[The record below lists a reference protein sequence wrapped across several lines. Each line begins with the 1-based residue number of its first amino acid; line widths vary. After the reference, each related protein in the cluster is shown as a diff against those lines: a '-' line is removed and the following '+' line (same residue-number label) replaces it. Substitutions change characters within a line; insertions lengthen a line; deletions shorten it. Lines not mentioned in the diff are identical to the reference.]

1 MSTNPQKGLEAALRK
16 APVVPVMVIE
26 DVKQAVPLARAL
38 VKGGLPVL
46 EITLRTEAAMECI
59 KAIIAEVEGAIV
71 GAGTILTPQQ
81 LRDCEKIGCQFAVSP
96 GSTGKLLGEAED
108 RGIALLPGGVT
119 ASECMALLEWGYTIQ
134 KFFPAEPAGGTA
146 YLSSLASP
154 FPQVKFCP
162 TGGITPQ
169 SAPISSCPMSSRSAA
184 HGWHRRNSWLKGT
197 GQRLS
202 DWRKRR
208 PNFPRSI
215 KRYGFSHRPLFSERK
230 NASMI
235 FMFWMASSTPQTSF
249 SWLRITRPKASAWRW
264 Y

>member
-1 MSTNPQKGLEAALRK
+1 MMTKNPQNGLEAALKK

-46 EITLRTEAAMECI
+46 EITLRTDAAMECI

-71 GAGTILTPQQ
+71 GAGTIITPQQ

-108 RGIALLPGGVT
+108 REIALLPGGVT

-154 FPQVKFCP
+154 LPQVKFCP

-169 SAPISSCPMSSRSAA
+169 SAPSY
-184 HGWHRRNSWLKGT
+184 LK
-197 GQRLS
+197 LS
-202 DWRKRR
+202 
-208 PNFPRSI
+208 NVITIGGS
-215 KRYGFSHRPLFSERK
+215 
-230 NASMI
+230 
-235 FMFWMASSTPQTSF
+235 WMAPKKLVAEGNWAEIERLAKEASKLST
-249 SWLRITRPKASAWRW
+249 IN
-264 Y
+264 